1 MAWTIRPAWEAPGTS
16 SATMSRSRGCSIG
29 SQFNAFGTGLLQT
42 FVLGHSY
49 RFDYVQP
56 DGVYPAVAHLEHFG
70 CTVGQI
76 NDRFFRTGPRSLIR
90 TTTERSVLRSVTLT
104 QEPRGSVRCAAV
116 NWYMSYGSPLAVC
129 LC

>member
-76 NDRFFRTGPRSLIR
+76 NDSILQDG
-90 TTTERSVLRSVTLT
+90 
-104 QEPRGSVRCAAV
+104 AAV
-116 NWYMSYGSPLAVC
+116 INTNNDRAISLEIGDLNPGAEG
-129 LC
+129 